1 MAGRVEGKVV
11 LLTGGAMG
19 LGKASAKALLAEGA
33 RVIITDIDEAAGRA
47 TASELGCGFLPQ
59 DVTDW
64 TRWQAIIA
72 EVEQAHGRLDVLV
85 NNAAITVFGSVMD
98 ISPEDF
104 RRCYTVDVDSI
115 FMGCKAA
122 IPLMARHK
130 EWDGGGGSIV
140 NFSSAAGNKP
150 SPDLAAYN
158 SAKAAVAMLT
168 KSIALWC
175 AREQNGIRVN
185 SVQPGTILTPNV
197 ESVIQGTP
205 DPEATRAAFSVAQP
219 IGRMGEVDDI
229 AHLVVYLA
237 SDESRFATGA
247 PFIVDGGLS
256 IA

>member
-19 LGKASAKALLAEGA
+19 LGRASAKALLAEGA
-33 RVIITDIDEAAGRA
+33 KVTITDIDEAAGRA
-47 TASELGCGFLPQ
+47 TSEQLGCGFLPQ

-64 TRWQAIIA
+64 GRWQEVIA
-72 EVEQAHGRLDVLV
+72 EVEQDHGRLDVLV

-104 RRCYTVDVDSI
+104 RRCYNVDVDSI

-122 IPLMARHK
+122 IPLMAR
-130 EWDGGGGSIV
+130 GGGGSIV

-175 AREQNGIRVN
+175 AREGNGIRVN

-197 ESVIQGTP
+197 ESVIAGTP
-205 DPEATRAAFSVAQP
+205 DPEATRAAFSIAQP
-219 IGRMGEVDDI
+219 IGRMGEVEDI

>member
-1 MAGRVEGKVV
+1 MAGRVAGKVV

-19 LGKASAKALLAEGA
+19 LGKAAAKALLAEGA
-33 RVIITDIDEAAGRA
+33 TVIITDVNDEAGAA
-47 TASELGCGFLPQ
+47 TAAELGCAFLPQ

-64 TRWQAIIA
+64 ARWQAIIA
-72 EVEQAHGRLDVLV
+72 EVEASHGRLDVLV

-122 IPLMARHK
+122 IPLMARS
-130 EWDGGGGSIV
+130 GGGSIV

-150 SPDLAAYN
+150 SADLAAYN

-175 AREQNGIRVN
+175 AREGNGIRVN

-219 IGRMGEVDDI
+219 IGRMGEADDI

-237 SDESRFATGA
+237 SDESKFATGA

>member
-1 MAGRVEGKVV
+1 MAGRVAGKVV

-19 LGKASAKALLAEGA
+19 LGRAAAKALLAEGA
-33 RVIITDIDEAAGRA
+33 RVIITDVNAEAGAA
-47 TASELGCGFLPQ
+47 TADEIGCEFLAQ

-64 TRWQAIIA
+64 ARWQAIIA
-72 EVEQAHGRLDVLV
+72 EVEASHGRLDVLV

-122 IPLMARHK
+122 IPLMAK
-130 EWDGGGGSIV
+130 SGGGSIV

-175 AREQNGIRVN
+175 AREGNGIRVN

-237 SDESRFATGA
+237 SDESKFATGA

>member
-1 MAGRVEGKVV
+1 MTGRVSGKVV

-19 LGKASAKALLAEGA
+19 LGKAATKALMAEGA
-33 RVIITDIDEAAGRA
+33 TVIITDIDESAGRD
-47 TASELGCGFLPQ
+47 TAAELGCDYLPQ

-64 TRWQAIIA
+64 PRWQDVIA
-72 EVEQAHGRLDVLV
+72 EVEAKHGRLDVLV
-85 NNAAITVFGSVMD
+85 NNAAITVFGSIAD
-98 ISPEDF
+98 ISVEDF
-104 RRCYTVDVDSI
+104 KRCYTVDVDSI

-122 IPLMARHK
+122 IPLMAK
-130 EWDGGGGSIV
+130 SAKNSGGGSIV
-140 NFSSAAGNKP
+140 NFSSAAGNKV

-158 SAKAAVAMLT
+158 SAKAAVVTLT
-168 KSIALWC
+168 KSIALYC
-175 AREQNGIRVN
+175 AREKNGVRVN

-197 ESVIQGTP
+197 ESVIAGTP
-205 DPEATRAAFSVAQP
+205 DPDATRAAFSVAQP

-237 SDESRFATGA
+237 SDESKFATGA

>member
-1 MAGRVEGKVV
+1 MGRVQDKVV

-19 LGKASAKALLAEGA
+19 LGKASAKALVKEGA
-33 RVIITDIDEAAGRA
+33 HVIITDIDKEAGAA
-47 TASELGCGFLPQ
+47 TAEELGCEFLPQ

-64 TRWQAIIA
+64 DRWQEIIA
-72 EVEQAHGRLDVLV
+72 EAEARHGRLDVLV
-85 NNAAITVFGSVMD
+85 NNAAITVFGSLMD

-122 IPLMARHK
+122 IPLIARS
-130 EWDGGGGSIV
+130 GGGSVV
-140 NFSSAAGNKP
+140 NFSSAAGNKA

-158 SAKAAVAMLT
+158 SAKAAVAMLS

-175 AREQNGIRVN
+175 AREGNGVRVN
-185 SVQPGTILTPNV
+185 TVQPGTILTPNV
-197 ESVIQGTP
+197 ESVIAGTP
-205 DPEATRAAFSVAQP
+205 DPDATREAFSLAQP
-219 IGRMGEVDDI
+219 IGRMGEPEDI
-229 AHLVVYLA
+229 AHLIVYLA

>member
-1 MAGRVEGKVV
+1 MGRVQDKVV

-19 LGKASAKALLAEGA
+19 LGKAATQALLAEGA
-33 RVIITDIDEAAGRA
+33 TVIISDYNAEAGRA
-47 TASELGCGFLPQ
+47 TAAELGDGCHFIEQ

-64 TRWQAIIA
+64 ARWGEVIA
-72 EVEQAHGRLDVLV
+72 EIDARFGRLDVLV
-85 NNAAITVFGSVMD
+85 NNAAITVFGSIAD
-98 ISPEDF
+98 ISIDDF
-104 RRCYTVDVDSI
+104 RRCYTFDVDSI

-122 IPLMARHK
+122 IPLMAR
-130 EWDGGGGSIV
+130 GGGGSIV
-140 NFSSAAGNKP
+140 NFSSAAGNKV

-158 SAKAAVAMLT
+158 SAKAAVVTLT
-168 KSIALWC
+168 KSIALYC
-175 AREQNGIRVN
+175 AREQNGVRVN

-197 ESVIQGTP
+197 ESVIAGTP
-205 DPEATRAAFSVAQP
+205 DPDATRAAFSVAQP

>member
-1 MAGRVEGKVV
+1 MAGRVAGKVV

-19 LGKASAKALLAEGA
+19 LGQAAARALIAEGA
-33 RVIITDIDEAAGRA
+33 RVIITDINAEAGA
-47 TASELGCGFLPQ
+47 ASAAALGCDFLHQ

-64 TRWQAIIA
+64 PRWH
-72 EVEQAHGRLDVLV
+72 EVIGAVEARHGRLDVLV
-85 NNAAITVFGSVMD
+85 NNAAITVYGSVMD
-98 ISPEDF
+98 ITPEDF

-130 EWDGGGGSIV
+130 EWGGVGGSII

-168 KSIALWC
+168 KSIALYC
-175 AREQNGIRVN
+175 AREKNGIRVN
-185 SVQPGTILTPNV
+185 CIQPGTILTPNV
-197 ESVIQGTP
+197 ESVIAGTP
-205 DPEATRAAFSVAQP
+205 DPQATRAAFSIAQP
-219 IGRMGEVDDI
+219 IGRMGEVEDI

-237 SDESRFATGA
+237 SDESKFATGA

>member
-1 MAGRVEGKVV
+1 MAGRVAGKVV

-19 LGKASAKALLAEGA
+19 LGKAAAKALLAEGA
-33 RVIITDIDEAAGRA
+33 RVIITDVNAEAGAA
-47 TASELGCGFLPQ
+47 TADEIGCEFLPQ

-64 TRWQAIIA
+64 ARWQAIIA
-72 EVEQAHGRLDVLV
+72 EIEAAHGRLDVLV

-122 IPLMARHK
+122 IPLMAK
-130 EWDGGGGSIV
+130 SGGGSIV

-175 AREQNGIRVN
+175 AREGNGIRVN

-237 SDESRFATGA
+237 SDESKFATGA

>member
-1 MAGRVEGKVV
+1 MAGRVAGKVV

-19 LGKASAKALLAEGA
+19 LGKAAAKALLAEGA
-33 RVIITDIDEAAGRA
+33 RVIITDVNAEAGAA
-47 TASELGCGFLPQ
+47 TADELGCEFLAQ

-64 TRWQAIIA
+64 ARWQAIIA
-72 EVEQAHGRLDVLV
+72 EVEASHGRLDVLV

-122 IPLMARHK
+122 IPLMAK
-130 EWDGGGGSIV
+130 SGGGSIV

-175 AREQNGIRVN
+175 AREGNGIRVN

-237 SDESRFATGA
+237 SDESKFATGA

>member
-1 MAGRVEGKVV
+1 MAGRVAGKVV

-19 LGKASAKALLAEGA
+19 LGKAAARALVAEGA
-33 RVIITDIDEAAGRA
+33 RVIITDIDEAAGTT
-47 TASELGCGFLPQ
+47 TAAELGCEFLPQ
-59 DVTDW
+59 DVTNW
-64 TRWQAIIA
+64 ARWQ
-72 EVEQAHGRLDVLV
+72 EVVTDIEARHGRLDVLV

-122 IPLMARHK
+122 IPLMAK
-130 EWDGGGGSIV
+130 SGGGSIV

-150 SPDLAAYN
+150 SADLAAYN
-158 SAKAAVAMLT
+158 SAKAAVVMLT

-175 AREQNGIRVN
+175 ARQGNGIRVN

-197 ESVIQGTP
+197 ESVIAGTP
-205 DPEATRAAFSVAQP
+205 DPEATRAAFAVAQP
-219 IGRMGEVDDI
+219 IGRMGEPEDI

-237 SDESRFATGA
+237 SDESKFATGA